1 MPEIVRASG
10 LPRLGTRPK
19 AAMRRRTFVIGA
31 LILGLVAA
39 AAFFARRGPRG
50 VEVDT
55 TLVARR
61 PNLQAFVTASGEIV
75 ADRYADIGSSVMG
88 RIDDLRV
95 KEGDKVRAGQV
106 LARLDPVQARSQ
118 RDAATAGVQALATEQ
133 VAAREQ
139 VRAARA
145 DIDAARARVA
155 ETEANLR
162 RIDSLFKERL
172 VSAAERDTAVAAADG
187 ARAQLAATQAAVSR
201 AEESI
206 RTAERRQQQAR
217 AQAAGAGDLLSK
229 TEITSPIDGVVSRLQ
244 VRQGEMVVI
253 GNQNQPGTTLMTIS
267 DLAEVNAEIKV
278 AEADVMRLKLG
289 QSATVTL
296 DAVSGRR
303 FAGKVIEIGTG
314 ALPPAVGSAA
324 TAAAREFRVV
334 VRITDPNPGLR
345 PGLTCDAEILTD
357 ERPNAIVVPLQAV
370 VLRPTSTGGEDT
382 AGVFVVRDGAARF
395 VPVKTGIIGGLL
407 IEVAGVEAGT
417 PVVSGPFQ
425 VLRTLKDGDTVTT
438 AKK

>member
-1 MPEIVRASG
+1 
-10 LPRLGTRPK
+10 
-19 AAMRRRTFVIGA
+19 MRRRTLVIGA
-31 LILGLVAA
+31 LVLGLVAA
-39 AAFFARRGPRG
+39 VTLFARRGPRG

-55 TLVARR
+55 TAVARR

-118 RDAATAGVQALATEQ
+118 RDAAAAGVQALATEQ

-139 VRAARA
+139 ARAARA

-155 ETEANLR
+155 ETEANQR
-162 RIDSLFKERL
+162 RIDSLFTERL

-187 ARAQLAATQAAVSR
+187 ARAQLAASQAAVSR
-201 AEESI
+201 ADESI

-253 GNQNQPGTTLMTIS
+253 GIQNQPGTTLMTIS
-267 DLAEVNAEIKV
+267 DLTEVNAEIKV

-303 FAGKVIEIGTG
+303 FTGKVIEIGTG
-314 ALPPAVGSAA
+314 ALPPAAGATA

-370 VLRPTSTGGEDT
+370 VLRPTTTGGEDT
-382 AGVFVVRDGAARF
+382 AGVFVVRDGVARF

-407 IEVAGVEAGT
+407 IEVAGVEPET
-417 PVVSGPFQ
+417 RVVSGPFQ
-425 VLRTLKDGDTVTT
+425 VLRTLKDGDAVKTT
-438 AKK
+438 ANK

>member
-1 MPEIVRASG
+1 
-10 LPRLGTRPK
+10 
-19 AAMRRRTFVIGA
+19 
-31 LILGLVAA
+31 
-39 AAFFARRGPRG
+39 
-50 VEVDT
+50 
-55 TLVARR
+55 
-61 PNLQAFVTASGEIV
+61 
-75 ADRYADIGSSVMG
+75 
-88 RIDDLRV
+88 
-95 KEGDKVRAGQV
+95 
-106 LARLDPVQARSQ
+106 
-118 RDAATAGVQALATEQ
+118 
-133 VAAREQ
+133 
-139 VRAARA
+139 
-145 DIDAARARVA
+145 
-155 ETEANLR
+155 
-162 RIDSLFKERL
+162 
-172 VSAAERDTAVAAADG
+172 
-187 ARAQLAATQAAVSR
+187 
-201 AEESI
+201 
-206 RTAERRQQQAR
+206 
-217 AQAAGAGDLLSK
+217 
-229 TEITSPIDGVVSRLQ
+229 
-244 VRQGEMVVI
+244 MVVI
-253 GNQNQPGTTLMTIS
+253 GIQNQPGTTLMTIS

>member
-206 RTAERRQQQAR
+206 RTAERRRPPAR
-217 AQAAGAGDLLSK
+217 VTCCRRRRSPRPSTAWCRGSRCDRARWLSLASR
-229 TEITSPIDGVVSRLQ
+229 TSP
-244 VRQGEMVVI
+244 
-253 GNQNQPGTTLMTIS
+253 
-267 DLAEVNAEIKV
+267 
-278 AEADVMRLKLG
+278 
-289 QSATVTL
+289 
-296 DAVSGRR
+296 
-303 FAGKVIEIGTG
+303 
-314 ALPPAVGSAA
+314 
-324 TAAAREFRVV
+324 AR
-334 VRITDPNPGLR
+334 P
-345 PGLTCDAEILTD
+345 
-357 ERPNAIVVPLQAV
+357 
-370 VLRPTSTGGEDT
+370 
-382 AGVFVVRDGAARF
+382 
-395 VPVKTGIIGGLL
+395 
-407 IEVAGVEAGT
+407 
-417 PVVSGPFQ
+417 
-425 VLRTLKDGDTVTT
+425 
-438 AKK
+438 